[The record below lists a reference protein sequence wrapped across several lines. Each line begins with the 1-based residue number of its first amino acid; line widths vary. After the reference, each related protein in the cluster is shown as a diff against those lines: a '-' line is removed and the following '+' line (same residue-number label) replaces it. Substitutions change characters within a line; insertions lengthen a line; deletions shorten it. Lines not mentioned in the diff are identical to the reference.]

1 MQVKK
6 IPTGTKA
13 IDELLD
19 GGYETDAI
27 TTIYG
32 PAGAG
37 KTNLA
42 ILAAVEMAKQGKKV
56 VYIDTEGGFSVTRLK
71 QIDPDFKKIL
81 GKIIFLTPTNFA
93 EQKKNMERLK
103 NLVNDKIGLIVVD
116 TISMLY
122 RLERREEDIREINKE
137 LGAQIGL
144 LTEIARKRN
153 IPIFITNQVYCPFE
167 LKNKVN
173 MVGGD
178 ILKYGSKCLI
188 ELQAGH
194 RGIRKA
200 IIRKH
205 RSIAG
210 EKEVFFR
217 IVETGIESI
226 SLKREIN

>member
-1 MQVKK
+1 MKK
-6 IPTGTKA
+6 ISTGTKA
-13 IDELLD
+13 IDELLE
-19 GGYETDAI
+19 GGYENDAI

-42 ILAAVEMAKQGKKV
+42 ILAAVEIAKQGKKV
-56 VYIDTEGGFSVTRLK
+56 IYVDTEGGFSIERLK
-71 QIDPDFKKIL
+71 QVAENHKKIL
-81 GKIIFLTPTNFA
+81 DKIIFLKPTNFE
-93 EQKKNMERLK
+93 EQKKIFEKLK
-103 NLVNDKIGLIVVD
+103 NLVNQRIGLIIID
-116 TISMLY
+116 TIAMLY
-122 RLERREEDIREINKE
+122 RLKLKGDEIHDTNKE
-137 LGAQIGL
+137 LGSQIGL
-144 LTEIARKRN
+144 LTEIARKQN
-153 IPIFITNQVYCPFE
+153 IPVVITNQVYSAFE

-194 RGIRKA
+194 RGLRKA

-210 EKEVFFR
+210 EKEIFFR
-217 IVETGIESI
+217 IIQNGIESI
-226 SLKREIN
+226 SIKRE